1 MKDLLRNALKLADVD
16 YCEIRFEES
25 QLLSISYQ
33 GRTLDTI
40 TRDQKAN
47 LPRHRSSKTS
57 TFPSTLWT
65 PVASASVK
73 K

>member
-25 QLLSISYQ
+25 QPFSISYQ

-40 TRDQKAN
+40 TRDTPYGGNVRALHKGGWGFACFNKAG
-47 LPRHRSSKTS
+47 
-57 TFPSTLWT
+57 
-65 PVASASVK
+65 
-73 K
+73 